1 MTKSFNKAAF
11 LKALAPKV
19 QRLSVEGFGEV
30 GIAQLTV
37 AEVDA
42 LRANL
47 KKGEGDSKFALRLV
61 LASVVDDDGNRVFDE
76 ADLPQL
82 EASGSAAVDQ
92 LVKQTMQLNGFT
104 PKAEAKN

>member
-1 MTKSFNKAAF
+1 MTKALNKAAL
-11 LKALAPKV
+11 LKALKPKT
-19 QRLSVEGFGEV
+19 QSVTIEGFGEV

-37 AEVDA
+37 AEVDS
-42 LRANL
+42 LRATL
-47 KKGEGDSKFALRLV
+47 KKDERDSKFAVRLV
-61 LASVVDDDGNRVFDE
+61 LASVVDDDGNRVFEE
-76 ADLPQL
+76 ADLPEL